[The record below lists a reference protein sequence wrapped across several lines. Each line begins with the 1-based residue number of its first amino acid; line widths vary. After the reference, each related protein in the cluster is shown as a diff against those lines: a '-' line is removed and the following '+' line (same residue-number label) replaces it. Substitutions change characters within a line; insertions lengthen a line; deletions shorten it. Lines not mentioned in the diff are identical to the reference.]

1 VLEGEGG
8 LKLSAKQWTDML
20 ATWCDKYP
28 IISIEDGMHEGDWDG
43 WKMLTE
49 RLGKNVQ
56 LVGDD
61 LFVTNTK
68 ILKEGIDK
76 GIANS
81 ILIKINQIGTLTETL
96 PPSRWPSARATPPSS
111 ATARARPKTAPLPT
125 SPWAPTPARSRPARC
140 RARPHGQVQ
149 PAAAHRG
156 RPGRHGPLPRPR
168 GLLQPAL
175 SEILEAQKLR
185 YSVFAGEL
193 GARLRTRI
201 PQVDQDIFDPYCE
214 HLVVRDE
221 NTGAV
226 VGTYRILSPAQAV
239 KIGGYYSEGEFD
251 LTRLQHLRPRMV
263 EIGRSCV
270 HADYRSGATIT
281 LLWAGLARY
290 MLQHRYDYLIGCASM
305 SMADGGHAAASVY
318 RGLHEHMS
326 PLEYRVFPRCRLSLE
341 ALDQDLPATLPPLI
355 KGYLRAGAWVCGD
368 PAWDPDFNT
377 ADLPLL
383 MPIARLDSRYA
394 KHFLG

>member
-1 VLEGEGG
+1 MTTASTSV
-8 LKLSAKQWTDML
+8 
-20 ATWCDKYP
+20 
-28 IISIEDGMHEGDWDG
+28 
-43 WKMLTE
+43 
-49 RLGKNVQ
+49 R
-56 LVGDD
+56 
-61 LFVTNTK
+61 
-68 ILKEGIDK
+68 
-76 GIANS
+76 IA
-81 ILIKINQIGTLTETL
+81 
-96 PPSRWPSARATPPSS
+96 
-111 ATARARPKTAPLPT
+111 
-125 SPWAPTPARSRPARC
+125 ARS
-140 RARPHGQVQ
+140 V
-149 PAAAHRG
+149 HRNMSVG
-156 RPGRHGPLPRPR
+156 LAQTPR
-168 GLLQPAL
+168 
-175 SEILEAQKLR
+175 EILEAQKLR

-394 KHFLG
+394 NHFLG